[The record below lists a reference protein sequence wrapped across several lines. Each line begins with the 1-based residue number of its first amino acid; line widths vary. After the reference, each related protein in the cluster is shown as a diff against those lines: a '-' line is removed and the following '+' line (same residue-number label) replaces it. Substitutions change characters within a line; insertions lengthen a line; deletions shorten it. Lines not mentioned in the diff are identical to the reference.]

1 MLTVPSRLSD
11 ELEELIYRTIG
22 CCITVHRTLGPGLLE
37 GIYSRAMCLELESEN
52 ISFETQKTYPVVY
65 RGQPLCD
72 QRLDLVVEE
81 QLVLEIKSVEH
92 LNRIHHA
99 QLLSYLRVSNIA
111 VGLLINFNVPV
122 LQDGLKRLVL

>member
-1 MLTVPSRLSD
+1 
-11 ELEELIYRTIG
+11 
-22 CCITVHRTLGPGLLE
+22 
-37 GIYSRAMCLELESEN
+37 
-52 ISFETQKTYPVVY
+52 
-65 RGQPLCD
+65 
-72 QRLDLVVEE
+72 LVVEE

>member
-1 MLTVPSRLSD
+1 LNWSL
-11 ELEELIYRTIG
+11 
-22 CCITVHRTLGPGLLE
+22 
-37 GIYSRAMCLELESEN
+37 

-122 LQDGLKRLVL
+122 LQEGLKRLVL